1 MRRVHAHSGQSMVE
15 FAPVFLIVVILLI
28 GLFDLGRA
36 VYYYSSLSN
45 AVREA
50 ARYAIV
56 HNADLKDV
64 YNSVGHCTDSG
75 SLIDKVVE
83 YSFGLELSHY
93 SQIQA
98 CVTKPDELFDTVTI
112 SATYLYD
119 PVTPLI
125 EGIFGHESGIPFE
138 VESTMRIAAYAAFD

>member
-1 MRRVHAHSGQSMVE
+1 MNKRGFHSGQSLVE
-15 FAPVFLIVVILLI
+15 FAPVFLIVVIMLI

-56 HNADLKDV
+56 HNADLRVV
-64 YNSVGHCTDSG
+64 YASTGHCAVTG
-75 SLIDKVVE
+75 SLIDKVKE
-83 YSFGLELSHY
+83 YSFGLELTKY

-98 CVTKPDELFDTVTI
+98 CVTKPDATFDKVTI

-125 EGIFGHESGIPFE
+125 ENIFGQESGIPLQ
-138 VESTMRIAAYAAFD
+138 VESTMRIAAASAID